1 MANEGEL
8 YAMNLKGF
16 WMDVGQPK
24 DFLAGTYVYLNHL
37 KSKDPKCLTIG
48 ENILGNVL
56 IVKNKKSIKK
66 IIIFVNLGPNSTNRK
81 NCLNWS

>member
-1 MANEGEL
+1 MAKEGEL

-37 KSKDPKCLTIG
+37 KSKDPKCLTTG
-48 ENILGNVL
+48 ENIIGNVL
-56 IVKNKKSIKK
+56 IVQNKKNSIKK
-66 IIIFVNLGPNSTNRK
+66 ILFF
-81 NCLNWS
+81 